1 MESHQFELSQWLASP
16 YTVGEPE
23 EIFDELNQRL
33 MQAGIQ
39 IQRASCGLNTLHPE
53 VYAKQLV
60 WQKGKGTHSALPS
73 HETAAS
79 AMFMNSPVAYVL
91 REKVKLHLNLEVPAD
106 ELQYDFC
113 REMKEE
119 GATDYLI
126 LPLPFRNGGFSF
138 ISWTTIEPGGFCLE
152 AIELLEELVPWVSL
166 RLELESA
173 RFVTS
178 SLLRTY
184 LGDNA
189 AQKVLSGAFKKGNG
203 ELIHA
208 VILYCDLRDFT
219 SRVDS
224 SSTEHVLQDLDQY
237 FSCIVKP
244 IMEQRGEVLKYI
256 GDAVLGVFPFTESE
270 TAACANALRAV
281 TYAFRSLEKIN
292 VKQKKLERVEIKFGV
307 ALHIG
312 TVMFGN
318 IGTEK
323 RLDFTVIGS
332 AVNEVCRVEAMCKEL
347 GQELLVTQGFIAASQ
362 RQDGVHLGLH
372 SLRGV
377 EEKHELYTFN
387 IEELCGQL
395 ATENDQMTSLSG

>member
-1 MESHQFELSQWLASP
+1 MESQRLELIKWLSSP
-16 YTVGEPE
+16 NTVGEPE

-33 MQAGIQ
+33 KQTVVQ
-39 IQRASCGLNTLHPE
+39 LQRASCGLNTMHPE

-60 WQKGKGTHSALPS
+60 WQAGIGTHSALPS

-79 AMFMNSPVAYVL
+79 SMFMNSPVAYVL
-91 REKVKLHLNLEVPAD
+91 REKVKLHLNLEVPED

-113 REMKEE
+113 REMKAE

-126 LPLPFRNGGFSF
+126 LPLPFRNGSSSF
-138 ISWTTIEPGGFCLE
+138 ISWLTIQPGGFYRE
-152 AIELLEELVPWVSL
+152 EIELLEKLVPMVSL

-184 LGDNA
+184 LGDSA
-189 AQKVLSGAFKKGNG
+189 AKKVLSGAFKKGNG

-208 VILYCDLRDFT
+208 VILSCDLRGFT

-224 SSTEHVLQDLDQY
+224 SSIEYVLQDLDQY
-237 FSCIVKP
+237 FSCVAKP
-244 IMEQRGEVLKYI
+244 IMEQGGEVLKYI
-256 GDAVLGVFPFTESE
+256 GDAVLGVFPFIESE
-270 TAACANALRAV
+270 TVACANALRAV
-281 TYAFRSLEKIN
+281 AYAFSSLEQIN
-292 VKQKKLERVEIKFGV
+292 NRQKKLERVEIEFGV

-318 IGTEK
+318 IGTEN
-323 RLDFTVIGS
+323 RLDFTVIGR

-347 GQELLVTQGFIAASQ
+347 GRELLVTQSFITASQ
-362 RQDGVHLGLH
+362 RLDAVSLGLH
-372 SLRGV
+372 SLRGI
-377 EEKHELYTFN
+377 EDLHELYTFN
-387 IEELCGQL
+387 IDELCEQL
-395 ATENDQMTSLSG
+395 ATEK

>member
-1 MESHQFELSQWLASP
+1 MESQLRELSKWLSSP
-16 YTVGEPE
+16 NTIGEPE

-33 MQAGIQ
+33 FQTGIQ
-39 IQRASCGLNTLHPE
+39 LQRASCGLNTMHPE
-53 VYAKQLV
+53 VYAKQLI
-60 WQKGKGTHSALPS
+60 WQEGKGTHSALPS
-73 HETAAS
+73 HETVAS
-79 AMFMNSPVAYVL
+79 SMFVNSPVAYVL
-91 REKVKLHLNLEVPAD
+91 RERVKLHLNLEVPED

-113 REMKEE
+113 REMKKE

-138 ISWTTIEPGGFCLE
+138 ISWSTINPGGFLPE
-152 AIELLEELVPWVSL
+152 EIELLEELVPWVSL

-173 RFVTS
+173 RFLTS

-189 AQKVLSGAFKKGNG
+189 AQKVLCGAFKKGNG

-208 VILYCDLRDFT
+208 VILSCDLRGFT

-224 SSTEHVLQDLDQY
+224 SSIEQVLQDLDQY
-237 FSCIVKP
+237 FACVAKP
-244 IMEQRGEVLKYI
+244 IMEQGGEVLKYI
-256 GDAVLGVFPFTESE
+256 GDAVLGIFPFIESE

-281 TYAFRSLEKIN
+281 AYAFRSLEQIN
-292 VKQKKLERVEIKFGV
+292 NKQKNLERVEIKFGV

-347 GQELLVTQGFIAASQ
+347 GQELLVTQTFIAASQ
-362 RQDGVHLGLH
+362 RQDAVSLGLH

-395 ATENDQMTSLSG
+395 ITEK